1 MSLGLVYVVL
11 GIEPRVL
18 CILGR
23 HSTNFVTS
31 PVTAGVYTGLISL
44 PTSETERVG
53 LKYNLSTSA
62 HASGSE
68 GGRGQTPDRQDAEV
82 PTGG

>member
-1 MSLGLVYVVL
+1 MSLGLVVL

-18 CILGR
+18 SILGR
-23 HSTNFVTS
+23 HSTNFLTS

-44 PTSETERVG
+44 PTSEIERVG
-53 LKYNLSTSA
+53 LKYNLSTSV

-68 GGRGQTPDRQDAEV
+68 DGRGQTPDRQDAEV